1 MKIIKLKTIKMKRNK
16 LLLSVIAAAT
26 FITGGIIYAADHIDA
41 PSVTNQTTDI
51 TDLYV
56 FRSPVNTNNLVFV
69 ANIQGLMSPAA
80 TASAKFDENN
90 IIEFNIDNTGD
101 MVEDLVIQCK
111 YDAATNKMYVFGPVA
126 PSATGITSKLQGN
139 PTAEVTVTPYSS
151 ATPGIATGST
161 GIQVFAG
168 PRDDPF
174 YFDLTQFNKII
185 SGMATS
191 FNNPGIDAA
200 AGTNVMSVVLEVPKS
215 LVGNIAATNTINVWL
230 KTKKKN

>member
-1 MKIIKLKTIKMKRNK
+1 MKRNK
-16 LLLSVIAAAT
+16 ILLSAIVAAT
-26 FITGGIIYAADHIDA
+26 LITGGVMYAADHIDA

-69 ANIQGLMSPAA
+69 ANLQGLMSPTA
-80 TASAKFDENN
+80 TATAKFDQNN
-90 IIEFNIDNTGD
+90 LIEFNIDNTGD

-111 YDAATNKMYVFGPVA
+111 YDAATNKMYVFGPTV
-126 PSATGITSKLQGN
+126 PSATGLTSKIQGN
-139 PTAEVTVTPYSS
+139 STAEVAITPYN
-151 ATPGIATGST
+151 AAPLTATGST

-185 SGMATS
+185 NGQATS
-191 FNNPGIDAA
+191 FNNPGTDAA
-200 AGTNVMSVVLEVPKS
+200 AGTNVMSVVVEVPKS
-215 LVGNIAATNTINVWL
+215 LVGTIAASNTINVWL

>member
-1 MKIIKLKTIKMKRNK
+1 MKRNK
-16 LLLSVIAAAT
+16 LLFTAFAVTAI
-26 FITGGIIYAADHIDA
+26 ITGGIIYAADHIDA
-41 PSVTNQTTDI
+41 PSVAGQTTDI

-56 FRSPVNTNNLVFV
+56 FRSPANTNNLVFV
-69 ANIQGLMSPAA
+69 ANVQGLMSPTA
-80 TASAKFDENN
+80 TATAKFDENN

-101 MVEDLVIQCK
+101 MVEDLVIQAK
-111 YDAATNKMYVFGPVA
+111 YDAATNKMYVFGPIA
-126 PSATGITSKLQGN
+126 PSATGLTSKLQGS
-139 PTAEVTVTPYSS
+139 PTAEVAVTPYGST
-151 ATPGIATGST
+151 TPVMATGST

-185 SGMATS
+185 AGTATS
-191 FNNPGIDAA
+191 FNNPGIDAV

>member
-1 MKIIKLKTIKMKRNK
+1 MKRNK
-16 LLLSVIAAAT
+16 LLFTAFAVTAL
-26 FITGGIIYAADHIDA
+26 ITGGIIYAADHIDA
-41 PSVTNQTTDI
+41 PGVTGQTTDI

-69 ANIQGLMSPAA
+69 ADIQGLMSPAV
-80 TASAKFDENN
+80 TSTAKFDENN

-101 MVEDLVIQCK
+101 MVEDLVIQAK

-126 PSATGITSKLQGN
+126 PSATGLTSKLQGN
-139 PTAEVTVTPYSS
+139 PTAEVAVTPYSS
-151 ATPGIATGST
+151 APIVATGST
-161 GIQVFAG
+161 GIQAFAG

-185 SGMATS
+185 TGMATS
-191 FNNPGIDAA
+191 FNNPGTDAV

>member
-1 MKIIKLKTIKMKRNK
+1 MKRNK
-16 LLLSVIAAAT
+16 LLLSAIVAAT
-26 FITGGIIYAADHIDA
+26 LITGGVMYAADHIDA

-69 ANIQGLMSPAA
+69 ANMQGIMSPTA
-80 TASAKFDENN
+80 TATAKFDENN
-90 IIEFNIDNTGD
+90 VIEFNIDNTGD
-101 MVEDLVIQCK
+101 KVEDLVIQCK

-126 PSATGITSKLQGN
+126 PSSTGITSKLQGS
-139 PTAEVTVTPYSS
+139 PTAEVTVTPYSA
-151 ATPGIATGST
+151 ATPTIATGST

-174 YFDLTQFNKII
+174 YFDLGQFNKII

-191 FNNPGIDAA
+191 FNNPGTDAV
-200 AGTNVMSVVLEVPKS
+200 AGTNVLSVVLEVPKS
-215 LVGNIAATNTINVWL
+215 LVGTIAASNTINVWL